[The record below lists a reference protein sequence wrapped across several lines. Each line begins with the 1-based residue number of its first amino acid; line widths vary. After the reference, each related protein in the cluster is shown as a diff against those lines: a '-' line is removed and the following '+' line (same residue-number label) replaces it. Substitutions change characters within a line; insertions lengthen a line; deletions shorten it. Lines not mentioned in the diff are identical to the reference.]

1 MLLYAAGAITASG
14 GSAANGGADALAD
27 LVGAAP
33 GSVRLGGGARALR
46 VRVPGLS
53 APYGP
58 PQQISPWYYVNET
71 AQPQGRTEILGRF
84 AGSPTLPAL
93 VRWTHAGH
101 RAVFSAAPA
110 LPTQL
115 WRDLARS
122 AGVNCY
128 LGDSDAV
135 AEVGGG
141 ALMVRGASS
150 HWQPWI
156 NRGSGT
162 GLRGGRSCRIELP
175 PVAGLVRVEDDAG
188 REMCASCVA
197 FDDCTAL
204 NTTRLY
210 FVSRPKSEA
219 RGTTNATARS
229 SAPIKSDETY
239 QAAASPL
246 TPNWKPLWDRQ
257 GVYDMGPCESTPF
270 WWPRDKR
277 MYLLEGICFGADFD
291 NVSGYWGHAGLWDKR
306 YDGHSYMRI
315 RDLKSGAVVTNIT
328 SSIGFGVPSAF
339 VDYDHQTLW
348 VSAGACECSRSLCV
362 FFREAQRKRR
372 HRRPRELWHRPGTET
387 RSPRLQQPR
396 VPLDWSARALRR
408 LADSQM
414 QRHGRAVRRRIR
426 PRPAVHVEKQRPEN
440 VHQIGLGHPMG
451 SEVRQRQQ
459 LRHGHRSDGCD
470 GQDQRPHRSGA
481 AECGTPDAAEPATS
495 PLR

>member
-1 MLLYAAGAITASG
+1 MDQETRRAIESKLQNDNRTIVLLYAGGAIAASG

-27 LVGAAP
+27 LVGAAT
-33 GSVRLGGGARALR
+33 GSVRLGDGARALR

-71 AQPQGRTEILGRF
+71 AQPQGRTDPEVLGRF
-84 AGSPTLPAL
+84 AESPTLPAL

-115 WRDLARS
+115 WRDLARA

-141 ALMVRGASS
+141 ALMVRGAPS

-188 REMCASCVA
+188 REMCASCAA
-197 FDDCTAL
+197 FDDCSAL

-229 SAPIKSDETY
+229 SAPMKSDEAY
-239 QAAASPL
+239 QAAAPPF

-277 MYLLEGICFGADFD
+277 MYLMEGICYGADFD
-291 NVSGYWGHAGLWDKR
+291 NASGYWGHAGLWDKR

-315 RDLKSGAVVTNIT
+315 RDLKSGAVVINIS

-348 VSAGACECSRSLCV
+348 VSAGACKCSRSLCV
-362 FFREAQRKRR
+362 F
-372 HRRPRELWHRPGTET
+372 L
-387 RSPRLQQPR
+387 RSL
-396 VPLDWSARALRR
+396 
-408 LADSQM
+408 
-414 QRHGRAVRRRIR
+414 
-426 PRPAVHVEKQRPEN
+426 K
-440 VHQIGLGHPMG
+440 
-451 SEVRQRQQ
+451 
-459 LRHGHRSDGCD
+459 
-470 GQDQRPHRSGA
+470 
-481 AECGTPDAAEPATS
+481 DAAAQTTA
-495 PLR
+495 